1 MLIQVVPRR
10 TAEPNGVA
18 DYALALARVL
28 RERSGIGSVFL
39 SATSSAETPPKQDE
53 WRTISVPRRR
63 ALDLAAVLRS
73 LSVETGAC
81 AVLLHFVGYGY
92 QNRGLPLWLVN
103 GLKGWR
109 RRTPDVP
116 LLTIFHELY
125 AIGRPW
131 QSAFWLSPV
140 QQQIARS
147 ILKLSSAAVTP
158 THLGCRCL
166 SGWLN
171 GDDRKT
177 VTAMPVFSN
186 VGEPRR
192 ELHPSTRAATA
203 VVFGL
208 TGVEDRLFGIYRSD
222 LERIVATLGIE
233 SIFDVGPRSSSLP
246 RTLAGVP
253 VISKGALPQPVI
265 SKLLQQTRFGFI
277 AYPIDVIGKSGVFAA
292 YAAHGV
298 IPVVFSDADRLI
310 SLDGLRPNQHFLDG
324 FRLSSG
330 TEGWDLASI
339 QGELFDWYASHAL
352 PVQVDFLTSL
362 MGVGPLQA
370 GTSQRPVSGFS
381 RGALPID
388 NDVAAR
394 KMSRPTHHT
403 SSDRLG

>member
-1 MLIQVVPRR
+1 
-10 TAEPNGVA
+10 
-18 DYALALARVL
+18 
-28 RERSGIGSVFL
+28 
-39 SATSSAETPPKQDE
+39 
-53 WRTISVPRRR
+53 
-63 ALDLAAVLRS
+63 
-73 LSVETGAC
+73 
-81 AVLLHFVGYGY
+81 
-92 QNRGLPLWLVN
+92 
-103 GLKGWR
+103 
-109 RRTPDVP
+109 
-116 LLTIFHELY
+116 
-125 AIGRPW
+125 
-131 QSAFWLSPV
+131 
-140 QQQIARS
+140 
-147 ILKLSSAAVTP
+147 
-158 THLGCRCL
+158 
-166 SGWLN
+166 
-171 GDDRKT
+171 
-177 VTAMPVFSN
+177 